1 MSADLVLEKG
11 PEGKEVGK
19 SQMLNPSVDRGKKK
33 SKDKDYK
40 QYKNK

>member
-11 PEGKEVGK
+11 PEGRGVGK
-19 SQMLNPSVDRGKKK
+19 SQTLNPSVDRVEKK